1 MVNTVLG
8 PRTQNPS
15 GSGIV
20 PSSTAACPRCY
31 AGLFKTYDEPQ
42 CFQCGYVDYEYTA
55 PKASERSLL
64 SSATR
69 FVLRYKGDFD
79 RLEGT
84 LTDIE
89 LKRVSNRT
97 VLGVTCPFCTLPMNQ
112 SPPSGGRRPAS
123 EKRYRC
129 ERGHRVSLIEDD
141 AGAVGWK

>member
-8 PRTQNPS
+8 PRTQSPS

-31 AGLFKTYDEPQ
+31 AGLLKTYDEPQ
-42 CFQCGYVDYEYTA
+42 CFQCGYIDYEYTA

-69 FVLRYKGDFD
+69 FVLRYKGAFN
-79 RLEGT
+79 RLEDT

-97 VLGVTCPFCTLPMNQ
+97 VAWSNLPLLHAPYEPVPTVGRSATGERKTL
-112 SPPSGGRRPAS
+112 
-123 EKRYRC
+123 
-129 ERGHRVSLIEDD
+129 SL
-141 AGAVGWK
+141 